1 MKKTV
6 PTIGMIACFIV
17 AIFFGYK
24 AWNLHV
30 EYQKADHE
38 YQKIKK
44 MKKKK
49 ERSIDFERLHKINPD
64 IVAWIEVPGTN
75 IDYPVVQGK
84 NNEEYMHHTFRKNY
98 NFAGCIFLDSHC
110 HQDFSSDNSVIY
122 GHHMRN
128 GTMFAQLVKFR
139 EDSFVKKHRRI
150 ILYLPGETRKL
161 NVVSAY
167 AGPATSVP
175 IDFGNQKDQQRFYQ
189 RILAKSTIPSRKI
202 KKHLY
207 TFVTCSY
214 ERNGNRTY
222 VYATEE

>member
-1 MKKTV
+1 MKKII

-17 AIFFGYK
+17 AIFFGRK

-161 NVVSAY
+161 NAVSAY
-167 AGPATSVP
+167 AGQQQVLLLTLAIKRTSN
-175 IDFGNQKDQQRFYQ
+175 DFIKEFLQKARFQLERSKNIY
-189 RILAKSTIPSRKI
+189 ILS
-202 KKHLY
+202 
-207 TFVTCSY
+207 
-214 ERNGNRTY
+214 
-222 VYATEE
+222 

>member
-1 MKKTV
+1 
-6 PTIGMIACFIV
+6 
-17 AIFFGYK
+17 
-24 AWNLHV
+24 
-30 EYQKADHE
+30 
-38 YQKIKK
+38 

-84 NNEEYMHHTFRKNY
+84 DNEEYMHHTFRKNY

-139 EDSFVKKHRRI
+139 DDSFVKKHRRI

-161 NVVSAY
+161 KVVSAY

>member
-84 NNEEYMHHTFRKNY
+84 DNEEYMHHTFRKNY

-110 HQDFSSDNSVIY
+110 HQDF
-122 GHHMRN
+122 
-128 GTMFAQLVKFR
+128 FFR
-139 EDSFVKKHRRI
+139 
-150 ILYLPGETRKL
+150 
-161 NVVSAY
+161 
-167 AGPATSVP
+167 
-175 IDFGNQKDQQRFYQ
+175 
-189 RILAKSTIPSRKI
+189 
-202 KKHLY
+202 
-207 TFVTCSY
+207 
-214 ERNGNRTY
+214 
-222 VYATEE
+222 